1 MIKDSDGNIFEE
13 MRTLSQD
20 LTFNNTKEIFNH
32 HNIEFNESKFK
43 TLGLENIND
52 NLFTNLALIL
62 SDQCQHTIK
71 VAVFGDDENT
81 SFKDAKEFTGSI
93 FNQLE
98 NTLSYLALCNRTTFT
113 FKGLERIEKKDYP
126 EEALREALLNSIIHR
141 DYSFSGST
149 IININ
154 DKCIEFISLGGL
166 LPGLTEED
174 IYNGISLP
182 RNKKLADIFH
192 RLGFIESYG
201 TGIRKILNLYKDC
214 PIQPGLKITPN
225 SFKLILP
232 NMNNAPEYVIQ
243 ADSKAISEQTSPSY
257 GKSPI
262 TRQMKTVLN
271 YLSKNN
277 EISISELESLLDIK
291 QTRAYILTKEMNE
304 LGLIEITGRGD
315 NRKYRLS

>member
-71 VAVFGDDENT
+71 VAVFGDEENT

-98 NTLSYLALCNRTTFT
+98 NTLSYFALCNRTTFT

-201 TGIRKILNLYKDC
+201 TGIRKIFNLYKDC
-214 PIQPGLKITPN
+214 PIQPTLKITPN

-243 ADSKAISEQTSPSY
+243 ADSKAISEPASPSY

-277 EISISELESLLDIK
+277 
-291 QTRAYILTKEMNE
+291 
-304 LGLIEITGRGD
+304 
-315 NRKYRLS
+315 